1 MSATQYFRPQTLQE
15 ALALMQAPAQVD
27 DAASSSSDTSSS
39 AWLAGGQSLL
49 AAIKLGLAAP
59 HTLVDVQDLP
69 GLRAIRLEPD
79 AQGQPSLWIG
89 AMATHSSVAAS
100 EAVRAFAPG
109 LAALAAGIADH
120 QVRNMGTLGGS
131 LAHNDPAACWP
142 AGVLASCAT
151 ITTSHREI
159 ACDDFFQS
167 VYTTCLQP
175 NELIVGLRFPK
186 AMAMHYAKFEQK
198 ASRFALVGVA
208 VARLHGSVRVAIT
221 GLGSGVVRWPAAE
234 QALQSYWS
242 VGAMPALQLGGVS
255 SLPLALGDLH
265 ASVAYRAHLAWVLTR
280 QAVAALTG
288 EALPAYAPL
297 EAKTVSLAGAL
308 HKPAGANQA
317 SDETKEG
324 FGGEV
329 HLQASAEQV
338 WRGLLDPAV
347 LQRCIPGCE
356 SLTQTGESSY
366 LAQVKV
372 GLGPLS
378 VRFSSTVYL
387 HDLQPPE
394 ALNMVFD
401 GRAGALGSGQGKASV
416 RLLRRPAGD
425 APDATQTTALQWW
438 LQVHTMGRLAQLGT
452 RLLEATAR
460 QLSTQFF
467 DRLGQALAQAQP
479 GFASSPAAQASQAP
493 TPSLVR
499 RIFQRLAALF
509 KP

>member
-221 GLGSGVVRWPAAE
+221 GAGLWRGALASGGASAAE
-234 QALQSYWS
+234 LLVCWRYARTATGRRIQ
-242 VGAMPALQLGGVS
+242 
-255 SLPLALGDLH
+255 LALG
-265 ASVAYRAHLAWVLTR
+265 A
-280 QAVAALTG
+280 
-288 EALPAYAPL
+288 
-297 EAKTVSLAGAL
+297 
-308 HKPAGANQA
+308 
-317 SDETKEG
+317 
-324 FGGEV
+324 
-329 HLQASAEQV
+329 
-338 WRGLLDPAV
+338 
-347 LQRCIPGCE
+347 
-356 SLTQTGESSY
+356 
-366 LAQVKV
+366 
-372 GLGPLS
+372 
-378 VRFSSTVYL
+378 
-387 HDLQPPE
+387 
-394 ALNMVFD
+394 
-401 GRAGALGSGQGKASV
+401 
-416 RLLRRPAGD
+416 
-425 APDATQTTALQWW
+425 
-438 LQVHTMGRLAQLGT
+438 GRLARQCGLPRALGVGT
-452 RLLEATAR
+452 HAPGCSCAYRGGFAR
-460 QLSTQFF
+460 VCPTGSQDRVVGWCSTQT
-467 DRLGQALAQAQP
+467 RWGKP
-479 GFASSPAAQASQAP
+479 SQ
-493 TPSLVR
+493 
-499 RIFQRLAALF
+499 
-509 KP
+509 